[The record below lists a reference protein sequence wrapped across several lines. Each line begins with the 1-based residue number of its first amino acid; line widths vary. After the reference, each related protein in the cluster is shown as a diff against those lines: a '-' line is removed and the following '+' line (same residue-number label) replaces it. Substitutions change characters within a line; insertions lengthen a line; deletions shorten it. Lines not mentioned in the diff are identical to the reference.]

1 MTAPDQTAAFEA
13 DATHGAGESVEQLKA
28 RVRELEAQQD
38 TPATDVEIRHEI
50 IGRDGQ
56 PVGDDGDGEGEKVE
70 APHTATVAGTEFKF
84 YAPKPAALLAF
95 GLGTSRKRDGQLT
108 LATMQR
114 FLGFHLGDD
123 SYEVFMERM
132 SDPHDG
138 WGDTE
143 FGELVNHIVE
153 AAQDSAEG
161 QAPKTGPANR

>member
-13 DATHGAGESVEQLKA
+13 DANHGAGESVEQLQA

-38 TPATDVEIRHEI
+38 TPAAEVDTRPEI

-56 PVGDDGDGEGEKVE
+56 PVGDDADEDEKVE
-70 APHTATVAGTEFKF
+70 APHTATVAGTEFRF

-132 SDPHDG
+132 SDPHDE
-138 WGDTE
+138 WGDTA